1 MKKKLRERP
10 TRELT
15 VSELIAH
22 TGSPYQNSRKQSYI
36 KIKAM
41 QLQTDRGEFQPFSK
55 HQVDQGI
62 AHRLICPLAKYIMLW
77 LNATIIIWLK

>member
-41 QLQTDRGEFQPFSK
+41 QKLIGVNFNLFQNIK
-55 HQVDQGI
+55 
-62 AHRLICPLAKYIMLW
+62 LIKALVID
-77 LNATIIIWLK
+77 

>member
-22 TGSPYQNSRKQSYI
+22 TGSPYKNSRKQSYI

-41 QLQTDRGEFQPFSK
+41 QTYWGELQPFSK

-62 AHRLICPLAKYIMLW
+62 AHRSISHLANYMMVW